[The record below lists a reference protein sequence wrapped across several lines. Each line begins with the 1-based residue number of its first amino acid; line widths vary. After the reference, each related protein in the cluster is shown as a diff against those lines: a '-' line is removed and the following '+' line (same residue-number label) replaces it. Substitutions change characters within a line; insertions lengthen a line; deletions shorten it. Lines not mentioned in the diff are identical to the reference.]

1 MSPFEVFL
9 NRTLSGPFHSRG
21 LRNFL
26 RSAHTLNRRLRGSPV
41 VVHYFH
47 QEDDPYS
54 ALAAQSLVAL
64 QDRYR
69 IALACHLVP
78 APVDAAA
85 PDRPRLESWSRR
97 DALRLQSQYNLHAD
111 CGEVWKTLSL
121 RENFQEG
128 AKLRDRM
135 GHYLGATFYFE
146 GEWYWGVDRL
156 HYLEERLC
164 EAGLAKSH
172 RPTKPLFAPPE
183 LQFRALETSVGAQAS
198 IDFFCSLRSP
208 YTYLATLQVR
218 KLAQHY
224 GARLRLRPVL
234 PMVMRGMAVPRAK
247 KLYIARDVKREADR
261 LGIRYGRCVDPLGE
275 PAERGLALL
284 QHAIQLGKGA
294 EFAQSFLQGV
304 FAEGIYAGNEAGL
317 LLIAQRAGIGP
328 TQMREALADPS
339 WRDSVEA
346 NRQELLG
353 LGLWGVP
360 SFRVNDKPALWGNDR
375 LWMVEQDLISAMTGA
390 T

>member
-1 MSPFEVFL
+1 
-9 NRTLSGPFHSRG
+9 
-21 LRNFL
+21 
-26 RSAHTLNRRLRGSPV
+26 
-41 VVHYFH
+41 
-47 QEDDPYS
+47 
-54 ALAAQSLVAL
+54 
-64 QDRYR
+64 
-69 IALACHLVP
+69 
-78 APVDAAA
+78 
-85 PDRPRLESWSRR
+85 
-97 DALRLQSQYNLHAD
+97 
-111 CGEVWKTLSL
+111 
-121 RENFQEG
+121 
-128 AKLRDRM
+128 
-135 GHYLGATFYFE
+135 
-146 GEWYWGVDRL
+146 
-156 HYLEERLC
+156 
-164 EAGLAKSH
+164 
-172 RPTKPLFAPPE
+172 
-183 LQFRALETSVGAQAS
+183 
-198 IDFFCSLRSP
+198 
-208 YTYLATLQVR
+208 
-218 KLAQHY
+218 
-224 GARLRLRPVL
+224 
-234 PMVMRGMAVPRAK
+234 
-247 KLYIARDVKREADR
+247 
-261 LGIRYGRCVDPLGE
+261 VDPLGE